1 MLYEWMDPRYL
12 STLVFPRRLTRSGSD
27 PTYVALL
34 ACVAGERAYRYFAG
48 SWYSS
53 PIAERIAGAVSKA
66 DLDQRMDQINRFEAM
81 LVNEGALVLKFWFH
95 LSKKASASG

>member
-1 MLYEWMDPRYL
+1 MWR
-12 STLVFPRRLTRSGSD
+12 FWR
-27 PTYVALL
+27 ALR
-34 ACVAGERAYRYFAG
+34 GEGRIGIFAG

-81 LVNEGALVLKFWFH
+81 LVNRGRWC
-95 LSKKASASG
+95 SSSGSTSQKKASASG